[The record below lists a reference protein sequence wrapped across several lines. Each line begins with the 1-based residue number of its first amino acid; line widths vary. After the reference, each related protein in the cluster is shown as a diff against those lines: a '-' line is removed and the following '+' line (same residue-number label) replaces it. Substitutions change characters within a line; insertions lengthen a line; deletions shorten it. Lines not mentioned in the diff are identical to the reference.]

1 MLFDFVDE
9 WISVWTSGF
18 EKSLVHLTSGSESL
32 AKPLLLLLT
41 IYQVLLLHIKL
52 WINFDSGL
60 VSAKETDWDFGLLGL
75 RNKF

>member
-32 AKPLLLLLT
+32 AKPLRRVIPNDWLKVITPSIGTVDLFLM
-41 IYQVLLLHIKL
+41 
-52 WINFDSGL
+52 IN
-60 VSAKETDWDFGLLGL
+60 
-75 RNKF
+75 

>member
-32 AKPLLLLLT
+32 AKPLRWGRQP
-41 IYQVLLLHIKL
+41 IIWPNFPRKLHE
-52 WINFDSGL
+52 N
-60 VSAKETDWDFGLLGL
+60 E
-75 RNKF
+75 RNWTQESYPI

>member
-32 AKPLLLLLT
+32 AKPLLPNVIARKLAGKHNWNV
-41 IYQVLLLHIKL
+41 VLK
-52 WINFDSGL
+52 
-60 VSAKETDWDFGLLGL
+60 GL
-75 RNKF
+75 RLWQQISRNSQNTLKKALS